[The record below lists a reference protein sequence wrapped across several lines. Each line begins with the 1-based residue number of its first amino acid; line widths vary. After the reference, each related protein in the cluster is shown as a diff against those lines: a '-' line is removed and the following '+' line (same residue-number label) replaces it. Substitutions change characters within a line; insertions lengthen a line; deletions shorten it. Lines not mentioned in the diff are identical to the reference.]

1 MEEAG
6 QPKSDGGDGT
16 RERRTGVI
24 QKLTALRKANG
35 VDEDLQNALFI
46 SRHPGFLPEHFG
58 YPPGDFILIDLIRL
72 IDHYEAAAQNA

>member
-1 MEEAG
+1 
-6 QPKSDGGDGT
+6 
-16 RERRTGVI
+16 
-24 QKLTALRKANG
+24 LRKANG

-58 YPPGDFILIDLIRL
+58 YPPGDYILIDLIRL